1 MDKGIK
7 YLLIAER
14 SHPTKAILKIDL
26 RRMEKKK
33 EGRGLFGLLP
43 HCLAKL

>member
-7 YLLIAER
+7 GLLFAER

-26 RRMEKKK
+26 RRMEK
-33 EGRGLFGLLP
+33 EEEARGLFGLLP